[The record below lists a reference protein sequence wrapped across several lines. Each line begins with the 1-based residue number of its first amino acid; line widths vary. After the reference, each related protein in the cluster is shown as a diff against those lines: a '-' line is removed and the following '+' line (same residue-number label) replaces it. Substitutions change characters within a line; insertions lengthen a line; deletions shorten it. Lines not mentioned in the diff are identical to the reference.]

1 MDVITYTRWG
11 WSEWQMG
18 INSQKAVLS
27 HKILEIFQPVKQTC
41 PKSLKA
47 TILFVPVVRF
57 MDIHG
62 HSDDNIIA
70 SFIHTDIIN
79 ILEANFDEVL

>member
-1 MDVITYTRWG
+1 
-11 WSEWQMG
+11 
-18 INSQKAVLS
+18 
-27 HKILEIFQPVKQTC
+27 
-41 PKSLKA
+41 
-47 TILFVPVVRF
+47 